1 MYTRKSLA
9 EHVAKRQQEQ
19 FDNIDQIGFETI
31 RQKERSKEVIAYQNM
46 HYHEGLRD
54 GYFLG
59 LQDAGEIMA
68 QRQLPWRTGAPKG
81 KRILAQ
87 EKENFTGEED
97 FIEVL
102 HLADNGDYYDIHGE
116 VVPHGAIAK
125 WLPL

>member
-1 MYTRKSLA
+1 MHTRKSLEELA
-9 EHVAKRQQEQ
+9 NRLDFLIV
-19 FDNIDQIGFETI
+19 
-31 RQKERSKEVIAYQNM
+31 RSRAYAYRMVRFTKNAM
-46 HYHEGLRD
+46 VLAFRNGLEK

-68 QRQLPWRTGAPKG
+68 QRQLPWRTGTPKG

-87 EKENFTGEED
+87 EKENFTGKED

-102 HLADNGDYYDIHGE
+102 HLADSGDYYDIHGE